1 MNKKN
6 INFFNIQK
14 INQKY
19 ENVFKN
25 LFNDFLN
32 SKNIIL
38 GEKTHEFEK
47 NFAKYCGVSHCLGIS
62 NGLDALKLIL
72 KAYIEMGVFAKGD
85 EILVPANT
93 YIASIL
99 SISESGLKPVLIE
112 PDLRTYNID
121 FDKIEKRISKKTKG
135 VMIVHLYGRIAM
147 SENLYNIAEK
157 FNLKI
162 IEDSAQAHGAIYG
175 GKKAGALGDSSGF
188 SFYPTKNL
196 GALGEAGAITTN
208 DYDLFDILKYLR
220 NYGSVK
226 RYYNEYKGFNCRID
240 EFQAA
245 ILNEKLK
252 NLDKDNDVRRNNA
265 QYLIQ
270 GINNSKILLPEEV
283 GDSHVWH
290 LFVVRV
296 KDRNN
301 FISFLEEKNIQ
312 TIIHYPIPPHHQNAY
327 SEMKDD
333 KFPISEQIHNSIVSL
348 PSNIHLD
355 KSDLDYIIDACNE
368 Y

>member
-1 MNKKN
+1 VSKKN
-6 INFFNIQK
+6 INFFNVQK

-19 ENVFKN
+19 ENVFKS
-25 LFNDFLN
+25 LFKNFLK
-32 SKNIIL
+32 SENIIL

-47 NFAKYCGVSHCLGIS
+47 NFANYCGVNHCLGIS

-72 KAYIEMGVFAKGD
+72 KGYIEMGFFSQGD

-112 PDLRTYNID
+112 PDLQTYNID
-121 FDKIEKRISKKTKG
+121 FDKIEEKISKNTKG
-135 VMIVHLYGRIAM
+135 IMIVHLYGRIAM
-147 SENLYNIAEK
+147 SENLYKIANK

-162 IEDSAQAHGAIYG
+162 IEDSAQAHGAVYMG
-175 GKKAGALGDSSGF
+175 EKAGALGDSSGF

-208 DYDLFDILKYLR
+208 DSDLFDILKYLR

-252 NLDKDNDVRRNNA
+252 NLDIDNSIRRNNA

-270 GINNSKILLPEEV
+270 GINNPKIVLPEDV

-290 LFVVRV
+290 LFVVRI

-301 FISFLEEKNIQ
+301 FISFLKEKNIQ
-312 TIIHYPIPPHHQNAY
+312 TIIHYPVPPHHQKAY
-327 SEMKDD
+327 SEISDQL
-333 KFPISEQIHNSIVSL
+333 FPISEQIHNSILSL